1 MKLVCAVTVLV
12 LASLA
17 QYGNASLKR
26 EFRTLLPYSLDEFLT
41 GYRWSI
47 AESSILETGGGE
59 GVQIVKEP
67 KFVSSEEGTGEYT
80 HKLLYLKAKVPPL
93 FEYMADGIFK
103 VHEKSWFTSTGVTTE
118 YTEKKVMGDA
128 FGTTIRSKFVDGDDC
143 QQNNILPESG
153 SVDVTQVDFTTD
165 IPEGQ
170 EWDPTQCSSEK
181 LNRGPLRSDW
191 QSDQPH
197 MCVYT
202 YVEVK
207 FDWGDLLQNIVEP
220 RAINAY
226 QSLLEKFYRQM
237 FCWADDWAGLSEKEV
252 EKKERDTMAELNR
265 IRNKGDVRGQ
275 MEGVSPA

>member
-17 QYGNASLKR
+17 QDGNAVLKR
-26 EFRTLLPYSLDEFLT
+26 EFRTLLPYSLDEFLI

-59 GVQIVKEP
+59 GIQILGEP
-67 KFVSSEEGTGEYT
+67 KFDSSEHGTGEYI
-80 HKLLYLKAKVPPL
+80 HKILYLETKAPPI
-93 FEYMADGIFK
+93 FEAMAGGIFK

-118 YTEKKVMGDA
+118 YTEKRVMGDA
-128 FGTTIRSKFVDGDDC
+128 FGMTIRSKFVDGDDC
-143 QQNNILPESG
+143 QQNNVLPESG
-153 SVDVTQVDFTTD
+153 SVDVIQVDFTTD
-165 IPEGQ
+165 IPEEQ

-197 MCVYT
+197 MCVYS
-202 YVEVK
+202 YVEVE
-207 FDWGDLLQNIVEP
+207 FDWAIMQQVVEA
-220 RAINAY
+220 RAIDVY

-237 FCWADDWAGLSEKEV
+237 FCWADDWADLSEKDV
-252 EKKERDTMAELNR
+252 EGKERDTKAELNR
-265 IRNKGDVRGQ
+265 IRNKGEVRGQ
-275 MEGVSPA
+275 IEGVSPA